1 MGFVLQMIAI
11 NESGI
16 KEAKKPAAPKTEI
29 AMPDDFKI
37 MLSSNAT
44 TLGYFED
51 FSSSKKR
58 EYLEWIIEARSDAT
72 RQKRIEQAVEWISE
86 GKAKNWKYQK

>member
-51 FSSSKKR
+51 FSS
-58 EYLEWIIEARSDAT
+58 
-72 RQKRIEQAVEWISE
+72 
-86 GKAKNWKYQK
+86 